1 MDTLD
6 LDLLRTLATIGAKG
20 SFAAAA
26 VQLGR
31 TQSAITQQM
40 QRLEEKI
47 GHALFEKQG
56 RQKRLTDRGERLLG
70 YARHMLAIHDEALR
84 NLQQRQVQG
93 LVRIGAPHDAADTML
108 PPVLQEIA
116 LNFPGMQIDI
126 HVDRSPFLM
135 EALRQGELDMA
146 LSNREDPGFEGFVLR
161 SSPTVW
167 LCGAGYAHD
176 PARPVPLV
184 MADGPSIF
192 RRLGCE
198 ALDAAGIAWTP
209 RHTCTSLVGI
219 RAALR
224 AGLGVTAR
232 GVEQLDPGL
241 RVLGTGDGMPALPDL
256 VYHLYIRSHVVNPV
270 IRQVFEN
277 LKARVRLSAS

>member
-40 QRLEEKI
+40 QRLEERI

-56 RQKRLTDRGERLLG
+56 RQKRLTDHGERLLG

-192 RRLGCE
+192 RRLGCD
-198 ALDAAGIAWTP
+198 ALDAAGIAWMP

>member
-277 LKARVRLSAS
+277 LKARVRLSAA